1 MDLAH
6 IKKLTDRIRKQN
18 GGRRPVPQE
27 MHMALKRE
35 ARLFKY
41 YGPEKMREFISKIS
55 KPGYEPSVF
64 ELYILKEIID
74 DEQ

>member
-1 MDLAH
+1 
-6 IKKLTDRIRKQN
+6 
-18 GGRRPVPQE
+18 
-27 MHMALKRE
+27 MALKRE